1 MTRADST
8 TSVVARRI
16 IARIRALSPTTL
28 TEAMTL
34 PSRPRIGAPTETM
47 PRWPSSWFC
56 AQPRSATAASSA
68 SSRFLSVIVHGVW
81 ATGRQSASRRLSS
94 SGGSAASKI
103 LPELVQCAGSRCP
116 TWRKTGS
123 RLWLSSRS
131 TYTTSSPSS
140 TATCTI
146 SPVSCRSV
154 AITGSAAWC
163 RSTCSVTLLPSS
175 YRTRPRR
182 YRPGVLPRS
191 SSRSAVSV
199 VTSRCT
205 VLLLRPSWRASSVM
219 PSSWPARENAR
230 STRAA
235 LRTDASVARPVWS
248 AAGAGSVRGMRV
260 TVALFR
266 SAGQHDWIGRR
277 QRRTVWANPTP
288 GGHVAQILWFENYQ
302 PADAPELGGKNASL
316 GTLLGAGLPVPPGF
330 AVSADCYR
338 KALADGGLTGQLD
351 ALLAAVDPRD
361 TASVAA
367 AGERARALIGALRM
381 PADLDAAIRG
391 AYARLC
397 EQCGDAR
404 LPVAVRSSATCED
417 QPDASFAG
425 EHDTYLWVRGGD
437 SVVAYVL
444 RCWASLFTDRGIAY
458 RLERGYR
465 QHGAAMRVGVQQMVR
480 PRAAGVAFT
489 LNPLN
494 GDRSQIAI
502 DASWGFGEAVVS
514 GEVTPDNFLVNKV
527 MGAITRRTISAKTLE
542 YRLTAA
548 DAVTAVP
555 VEAERQSIPCLSDD
569 EIQAVARLARRAEK
583 HYKCPQDV
591 EWAIVGAQGDVLLLQ
606 SRPETVWSRKPRQ
619 AATCNADPIT
629 SMVQT
634 LLHPSHGTPDG
645 GC

>member
-1 MTRADST
+1 M
-8 TSVVARRI
+8 
-16 IARIRALSPTTL
+16 
-28 TEAMTL
+28 
-34 PSRPRIGAPTETM
+34 
-47 PRWPSSWFC
+47 
-56 AQPRSATAASSA
+56 
-68 SSRFLSVIVHGVW
+68 
-81 ATGRQSASRRLSS
+81 
-94 SGGSAASKI
+94 
-103 LPELVQCAGSRCP
+103 
-116 TWRKTGS
+116 
-123 RLWLSSRS
+123 
-131 TYTTSSPSS
+131 
-140 TATCTI
+140 
-146 SPVSCRSV
+146 
-154 AITGSAAWC
+154 
-163 RSTCSVTLLPSS
+163 
-175 YRTRPRR
+175 
-182 YRPGVLPRS
+182 
-191 SSRSAVSV
+191 
-199 VTSRCT
+199 
-205 VLLLRPSWRASSVM
+205 
-219 PSSWPARENAR
+219 
-230 STRAA
+230 
-235 LRTDASVARPVWS
+235 
-248 AAGAGSVRGMRV
+248 
-260 TVALFR
+260 
-266 SAGQHDWIGRR
+266 
-277 QRRTVWANPTP
+277 
-288 GGHVAQILWFENYQ
+288 AQILWFDNYQ

-316 GTLLGAGLPVPPGF
+316 GTLTGAGLPVPPGF

-351 ALLAAVDPRD
+351 ALIAAVDPRD

-381 PADLDAAIRG
+381 PADLDGAIRG

-397 EQCGDAR
+397 QQYGGQPYGGQQYEGEQCGDGD

-437 SVVAYVL
+437 SVVAHVL

-465 QHGAAMRVGVQQMVR
+465 QHGAAMSVGVQQMVR

-514 GEVTPDNFLVNKV
+514 GEVTPDNFLVDKV

-555 VEAERQSIPCLSDD
+555 VEAERQSVSCLSDD
-569 EIQAVARLARRAEK
+569 EIHAVARLARRAEK

-591 EWAIVGAQGDVLLLQ
+591 EWAIDGTQGDVLLLQ
-606 SRPETVWSRKPRQ
+606 SRPETVWSRRPRQ

-634 LLHPSHGTPDG
+634 LLHPSHGTPEG